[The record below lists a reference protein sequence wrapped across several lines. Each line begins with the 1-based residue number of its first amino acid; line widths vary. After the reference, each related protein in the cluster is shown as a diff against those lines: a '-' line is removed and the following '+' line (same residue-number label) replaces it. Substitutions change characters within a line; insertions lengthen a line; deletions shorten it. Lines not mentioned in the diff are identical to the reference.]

1 LDETLSLTRAIASGD
16 PEAFARLYRERFGLI
31 LGIVRK
37 TTRFPEDQC
46 LDVVQDA
53 MLRVIRFM
61 KPIRTAPA
69 LEAWLARVART
80 TAYDF
85 LRHERRRLMHE
96 RAAGNGRMR
105 ESTDEIKDVD
115 ERLESV
121 RRDLLELD
129 GVTAGILE
137 LRFRTGLTLDA
148 IGRRLGLK
156 PGAVHGRMA
165 RGLEKLRQRRMHDD
179 E

>member
-1 LDETLSLTRAIASGD
+1 MDETLSLTRAIASGD

-37 TTRFPEDQC
+37 TTRYPEDQC

-61 KPIRTAPA
+61 KPIKTAPA

-96 RAAGNGRMR
+96 RAAGNGRMM
-105 ESTDEIKDVD
+105 ESKHDLKDVD

-121 RRDLLELD
+121 RHDLLKLD

-137 LRFRTGLTLDA
+137 LRFRAGLTLDA

-156 PGAVHGRMA
+156 PGAVHGRMT
-165 RGLEKLRQRRMHDD
+165 RGLEKLRQSTSRED